1 MNCYQEKLLSEK
13 NRQVDNGKI
22 IRPSIYGGPV
32 IYIRIYCHFH
42 DAFYANLSPVTN
54 IGKKLFKETRW
65 WLEICSSPLDFTPTG
80 SKYIFLTKLQWVDAF
95 KTLTIL
101 FT

>member
-13 NRQVDNGKI
+13 QTDRKT
-22 IRPSIYGGPV
+22 
-32 IYIRIYCHFH
+32 IYIRKYCYFH

-54 IGKKLFKETRW
+54 IGKKLFKETGW
-65 WLEICSSPLDFTPTG
+65 WLEICSSPLEYTPTD